1 MPARLF
7 VTVHGS
13 GGDIVDAPTGRPHPD
28 APQVHVDVERRQ
40 VGIRVPH
47 SAWDPADGTQ
57 RLAAAAGLWDSDADA
72 YLLPQVTADAT
83 HPGGAV
89 VGDPTPAAFSDAAF
103 RFHEPFEAPYRNS
116 DQKRAIADGDLS
128 GFFADVDFGKLRAGT
143 DDESGSPPPAT

>member
-47 SAWDPADGTQ
+47 SA
-57 RLAAAAGLWDSDADA
+57 
-72 YLLPQVTADAT
+72 
-83 HPGGAV
+83 
-89 VGDPTPAAFSDAAF
+89 
-103 RFHEPFEAPYRNS
+103 
-116 DQKRAIADGDLS
+116 
-128 GFFADVDFGKLRAGT
+128 
-143 DDESGSPPPAT
+143 